1 MILFRK
7 GVVKMDVLRNLEEV
21 KHSVNELFYNS
32 PSIQNMGDNRIK
44 LLHALDVLENSI
56 KATMRETIICV
67 AKECELREGYK
78 NEN

>member
-1 MILFRK
+1 MPE
-7 GVVKMDVLRNLEEV
+7 VLLNLEEV

-32 PSIQNMGDNRIK
+32 SSIELMCNNRIK
-44 LLHALDVLENSI
+44 LKHALDVLENSI
-56 KATMRETIICV
+56 TTTLKETIICV